1 MQVKT
6 MRAMVLEAPRRRLVE
21 KEVPVPQPGQ
31 DQVLVRVHAC
41 GVCRTDLHVVDG
53 ELAHPKLPLIPGHEI
68 VGTIESTGNG
78 VRSFHPG
85 DRVGIPWLG
94 YTCGQCPSCRKGREN
109 LCDRPLFT
117 GYTSDGGYAEYT
129 IADHRYCFPLPAR
142 YSDADAAPLLCAGL
156 IGYRSY
162 RMLGTEPVSLG
173 IYGFGAAAHIITQV
187 AGHQG
192 KQIYAFTKPGDA
204 EGQAFARKLGATW
217 AGDSTTRPPV
227 QLDASIIF
235 APVGGLVVEALRST
249 GKGGSVICAGI
260 HMSDIPSFPYNL
272 LWEERTIRSV
282 ANLTRGDGEEF
293 LALAPKVPIKTE
305 IERFPLSAANE
316 ALDHLRSGRIQG
328 AAVLMIE

>member
-1 MQVKT
+1 
-6 MRAMVLEAPRRRLVE
+6 
-21 KEVPVPQPGQ
+21 
-31 DQVLVRVHAC
+31 
-41 GVCRTDLHVVDG
+41 
-53 ELAHPKLPLIPGHEI
+53 
-68 VGTIESTGNG
+68 
-78 VRSFHPG
+78 
-85 DRVGIPWLG
+85 
-94 YTCGQCPSCRKGREN
+94 
-109 LCDRPLFT
+109 
-117 GYTSDGGYAEYT
+117 
-129 IADHRYCFPLPAR
+129 
-142 YSDADAAPLLCAGL
+142 
-156 IGYRSY
+156 
-162 RMLGTEPVSLG
+162 MLGTEPVSLG